1 MIAVIYSGSRYAEWR
16 LANKGQMVSSFKTPG
31 INPFLNDE
39 KYILNI
45 LNKNDALITN
55 AERIRRIYFY
65 GAGASSRERNEIIA
79 NAFSKFFRFSKI
91 SIDHDMKAAAIACC
105 GDEPGIVGIIGS
117 GANACYFDGKKLKL
131 NNYGL
136 GFVMADEGSAN
147 WLGKQLLKNFL
158 SETLPAKLSD
168 ILRSKYNL
176 DRKQV
181 LDKVYRQPQPALFL
195 SSFADFLMENQ
206 DDEWVEETVRK
217 GFQRYCSFYL
227 IPLAAQFPNSSL
239 YVVGSVAAGFEGLLR
254 ETAYKNN
261 LLISNII
268 KEPIH
273 NVLNYYSDKN

>member
-16 LANKGQMVSSFKTPG
+16 LANKGQLIASFQTPG
-31 INPFLNDE
+31 INPFLHDE

-45 LNKNDALITN
+45 LNKNDALITY
-55 AERIRRIYFY
+55 AERIKRIYFY
-65 GAGASSRERNEIIA
+65 GAGVSSKERNEIIA
-79 NAFSKFFRFSKI
+79 NVFANFFRFSKI
-91 SIDHDMKAAAIACC
+91 TIDHDMKAAALACC

-117 GANACYFDGKKLKL
+117 GSNACYFDGKKLKL

-136 GFVMADEGSAN
+136 GFVLADEGSAN
-147 WLGKQLLKNFL
+147 WLGKQLLKSFL
-158 SETLPAKLSD
+158 NETLPATLAENLK
-168 ILRSKYNL
+168 SKYGL

-195 SSFADFLMENQ
+195 SSFADFLMENRQ
-206 DDEWVEETVRK
+206 EEWVDEQVRK
-217 GFQRYCSFYL
+217 GFQRYCSSYL
-227 IPLAAQFPNSSL
+227 IPLAAQYPNSSV
-239 YVVGSVAAGFEGLLR
+239 YVVGSVADGFGDLLR

-261 LLISNII
+261 LLISSII